1 MDKYYTYLLI
11 DAATILFPL
20 LLSFDK
26 KVAFYKLWRHLWKG
40 MLLTGTFFI
49 VWDILF
55 TRNGVWRF
63 NDDYITGVKI
73 AGLPLE
79 EWLFFVTVPYACTFI
94 YECLLCYFPFRRK
107 PDKGWN
113 VMLFLVAGLLIAG
126 LMFSERAY
134 TFYTFVFCGITIF
147 MLYLLRN
154 KINSFRADVFL
165 LAYLVSIVPFFVVNG
180 LLTAIPVVI
189 YNDTENLGLRLY
201 TIPFEDIFY
210 GMLLVLGNIGIMEWS
225 RSNINV
231 KCKR

>member
-1 MDKYYTYLLI
+1 
-11 DAATILFPL
+11 
-20 LLSFDK
+20 
-26 KVAFYKLWRHLWKG
+26 
-40 MLLTGTFFI
+40 
-49 VWDILF
+49 
-55 TRNGVWRF
+55 
-63 NDDYITGVKI
+63 
-73 AGLPLE
+73 
-79 EWLFFVTVPYACTFI
+79 
-94 YECLLCYFPFRRK
+94 
-107 PDKGWN
+107 
-113 VMLFLVAGLLIAG
+113 
-126 LMFSERAY
+126 
-134 TFYTFVFCGITIF
+134 